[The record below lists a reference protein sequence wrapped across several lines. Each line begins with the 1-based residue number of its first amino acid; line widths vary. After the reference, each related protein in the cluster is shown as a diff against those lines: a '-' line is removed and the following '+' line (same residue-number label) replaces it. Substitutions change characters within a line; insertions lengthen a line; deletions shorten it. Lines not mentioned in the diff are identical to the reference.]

1 MLSDMS
7 TKGAV
12 PQDPIVKRWGE
23 AVDQFVRGGLP
34 MREALELAADRYAA
48 ERGPDWDPDDPDT
61 GRLCIRPGLMQA
73 YRGAYLAGLK
83 EIDDFGRETLGD
95 YLDDRAAAGVSGRR
109 AMAQL
114 SPVMGLTR
122 AAVYDAFG
130 GRYLGTP
137 AGKSSRAPRPDE
149 ASA

>member
-1 MLSDMS
+1 MRVYRTASIAMLPRMS

-23 AVDQFVRGGLP
+23 AIDQFVRAGVP
-34 MREALELAADRYAA
+34 MREALELALDRYAA
-48 ERGPDWDPDDPDT
+48 ERGDDWDPDNPDT

-95 YLDDRAAAGVSGRR
+95 YLDDRAAAGH
-109 AMAQL
+109 
-114 SPVMGLTR
+114 
-122 AAVYDAFG
+122 
-130 GRYLGTP
+130 
-137 AGKSSRAPRPDE
+137 
-149 ASA
+149 